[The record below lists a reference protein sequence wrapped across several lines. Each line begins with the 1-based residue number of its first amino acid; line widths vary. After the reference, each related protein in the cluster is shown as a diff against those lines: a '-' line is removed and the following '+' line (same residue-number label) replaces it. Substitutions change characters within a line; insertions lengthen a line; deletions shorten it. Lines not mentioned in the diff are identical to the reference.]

1 MKQMRLYYLLSF
13 LSFFLCIPVVR
24 AQQHAKVNWEKQA
37 QELISQMTIEE
48 KISQMMNDA
57 GGIERLRILP
67 YNWWNEALH
76 GVARNGKATL
86 FPQPINMA
94 STFDPELVYQ
104 VASAISDEARAKFNV
119 AQRMKVYEQYAGL
132 TFWSPNV
139 NIFRDP
145 RWGRGMETYG
155 EDPYLAGQMGLAF
168 VRGLQGDDPNHLKA
182 AACAKHYAVHSGPE
196 ASRHQFDAK
205 VSDKDLFETYLPAFE
220 ILVKEGQVEAVMG
233 AYNRVNGVSAS
244 AHPRLL
250 NEILRDQWGFKGH
263 VVSDCGAVSDIFWGH
278 KSVKS
283 EAEAAAVAI
292 KSGLNLECGS
302 SFRTLKEALEQGL
315 VTEKD
320 IDKALMPLMVTRLK
334 LGLFDDPSRSPY
346 GAMPDSVV
354 CCSKHQ
360 QLALKAAE
368 HSIVMLS
375 NKDHV
380 LPLKKEVKTLYVTG
394 PLATE
399 ANVLLG
405 NYYSIPANLS
415 TYLEAISDKASIG
428 TRLQFIPGIL
438 ATTPNVNPIDWATGA
453 SRTSDITIVFLGESN
468 CTEGEEGEAIASSTK
483 GDRLTLSLA
492 EHQMDY
498 LRRLRKGNK
507 NKIITVVSCGG
518 PFDVREM
525 CELSDAVL
533 WVGYPGQEGG
543 SALANVLFGD
553 VSPSGHLPVT
563 FPESEKVLPDFADYS
578 MKGRTYRYQKEG
590 IAFPFGYGLTYSQV
604 AYDNLSVDQLKDMG
618 KKEVSVSVL
627 LTNTGSYEVEEVP
640 QVYISTPRA
649 GVDMPLNT
657 LVAFQRVPLKA
668 KESKKVTFTLS
679 PEQLKMVNDKGKK
692 ELLKGSY
699 QLTVSSAAPSVR
711 DEALHIQK
719 QQVSFVVK

>member
-1 MKQMRLYYLLSF
+1 
-13 LSFFLCIPVVR
+13 
-24 AQQHAKVNWEKQA
+24 
-37 QELISQMTIEE
+37 
-48 KISQMMNDA
+48 MMNDA

-604 AYDNLSVDQLKDMG
+604 AYDNLLVDQLKDMG

-699 QLTVSSAAPSVR
+699 QLTVSSAAPSGR

>member
-1 MKQMRLYYLLSF
+1 MKLYYLLSF

-48 KISQMMNDA
+48 KISQMMDDA
-57 GGIERLRILP
+57 GGIERLGILP

-94 STFDPELVYQ
+94 STFDSELVYQ

-155 EDPYLAGQMGLAF
+155 EDPFLAGQMGLAF

-302 SFRTLKEALEQGL
+302 SFRTLKGALEQGL

-320 IDKALMPLMVTRLK
+320 IDKALIPLMITRLK
-334 LGLFDDPSRSPY
+334 LGLFDDPSQSPY
-346 GAMPDSVV
+346 GNMPDSVV

-375 NKDHV
+375 NKDCV

-438 ATTPNVNPIDWATGA
+438 ATTPNVNPIDWATGS
-453 SRTSDITIVFLGESN
+453 SRTSDVTIVFLGESN

-518 PFDVREM
+518 PFDVREV

-563 FPESEKVLPDFADYS
+563 FPESEKVLPDFSDYS

-604 AYDNLSVDQLKDMG
+604 AYADLSVNHLKDMG

-657 LVAFQRVPLKA
+657 LVAFQRVPLKS
-668 KESKKVTFTLS
+668 KESKKITFTLS

-692 ELLKGSY
+692 ELLKGNY
-699 QLTVSSAAPSVR
+699 QLTVSSAAPSGR
-711 DEALHIQK
+711 DEVLHIQK
-719 QQVSFVVK
+719 QQLSFVVK

>member
-1 MKQMRLYYLLSF
+1 MRLYYLLSF

-155 EDPYLAGQMGLAF
+155 EDPYLAGQIGLAF

-604 AYDNLSVDQLKDMG
+604 AYDNLLVDQLKDMG

-699 QLTVSSAAPSVR
+699 QLTVSSAAPSGR

>member
-1 MKQMRLYYLLSF
+1 MKLYYLLSF

-57 GGIERLRILP
+57 GGIERLGILP

-94 STFDPELVYQ
+94 STFDSELVYQ

-155 EDPYLAGQMGLAF
+155 EDPFLAGQMGLAF

-320 IDKALMPLMVTRLK
+320 IDKALIPLMITRLK
-334 LGLFDDPSRSPY
+334 LGLFDDPSQSPY
-346 GAMPDSVV
+346 GNMPDSVV

-375 NKDHV
+375 NKDCV

-453 SRTSDITIVFLGESN
+453 SRTSDVTIVFLGESN

-518 PFDVREM
+518 PFDVREV

-563 FPESEKVLPDFADYS
+563 FPESEKVLPDFSDYS

-604 AYDNLSVDQLKDMG
+604 AYADLSVNHLKDMG

-657 LVAFQRVPLKA
+657 LVAFQRVPLKS
-668 KESKKVTFTLS
+668 KESKRITFTLS

-692 ELLKGSY
+692 ELLKGNY
-699 QLTVSSAAPSVR
+699 QLTVSSAAPSGR
-711 DEALHIQK
+711 DEVLHIQK
-719 QQVSFVVK
+719 QQLSFVVK

>member
-1 MKQMRLYYLLSF
+1 MKQMKLYYLLSF

-57 GGIERLRILP
+57 GGIERLGILP

-94 STFDPELVYQ
+94 STFDSELVYQ

-155 EDPYLAGQMGLAF
+155 EDPFLAGQMGLAF

-320 IDKALMPLMVTRLK
+320 IDKALIPLMITRLK
-334 LGLFDDPSRSPY
+334 LGLFDDPSQSPY
-346 GAMPDSVV
+346 GNMPDSVV

-375 NKDHV
+375 NKDCV

-453 SRTSDITIVFLGESN
+453 SRTSDVTIVFLGESN

-518 PFDVREM
+518 PFDVREV

-563 FPESEKVLPDFADYS
+563 FPESEKVLPDFSDYS

-604 AYDNLSVDQLKDMG
+604 AYADLSVNHLKDMG

-657 LVAFQRVPLKA
+657 LVAFQRVPLKS
-668 KESKKVTFTLS
+668 KESKKITFTLS

-692 ELLKGSY
+692 ELLKGNY
-699 QLTVSSAAPSVR
+699 QLTVSSAAPSGR
-711 DEALHIQK
+711 DEVLHIQK
-719 QQVSFVVK
+719 QQLSFVVK

>member
-604 AYDNLSVDQLKDMG
+604 AYDNLLVDQLKDMG

-699 QLTVSSAAPSVR
+699 QLTVSSAAPSGR

>member
-1 MKQMRLYYLLSF
+1 MRLYYLLSF

-244 AHPRLL
+244 AHPRFL

-604 AYDNLSVDQLKDMG
+604 AYDNLLVDQLKDMG

-699 QLTVSSAAPSVR
+699 QLTVSSAAPSGR

>member
-1 MKQMRLYYLLSF
+1 MKLYYLLSF

-57 GGIERLRILP
+57 GGIERLGILP

-94 STFDPELVYQ
+94 STFDSELVYQ

-155 EDPYLAGQMGLAF
+155 EDPFLAGQMGLAF

-320 IDKALMPLMVTRLK
+320 IDKALIPLMITRLK
-334 LGLFDDPSRSPY
+334 LGLFDDPSQSPY
-346 GAMPDSVV
+346 GNMPDSVV

-375 NKDHV
+375 NKDCV

-453 SRTSDITIVFLGESN
+453 SRTSDVTIVFLGESN

-518 PFDVREM
+518 PFDVREV

-563 FPESEKVLPDFADYS
+563 FPESEKVLPDFSDYS

-604 AYDNLSVDQLKDMG
+604 AYADLSVNHLKDMG

-657 LVAFQRVPLKA
+657 LVAFQRVPLKS
-668 KESKKVTFTLS
+668 KESKKITFTLS

-692 ELLKGSY
+692 ELLKGNY
-699 QLTVSSAAPSVR
+699 QLTVSSAAPSGR
-711 DEALHIQK
+711 DEVLHIQK
-719 QQVSFVVK
+719 QQLSFVVK